1 MYIWDL
7 NTGLVWYLNDHKQ
20 TDYQLVCY
28 SNGDLNT
35 GQFVQYFNAWQ
46 VIVPGI

>member
-1 MYIWDL
+1 MYIGDL
-7 NTGLVWYLNDHKQ
+7 ITGLVWYLNDHKQ
-20 TDYQLVCY
+20 TDNQMVYY

-35 GQFVQYFNAWQ
+35 RQFVQYFIAWN